1 MSELRAGP
9 ALRWVRAGLTAVVAC
24 SLGLVAHVLAGG
36 GLPAVGWIAAG
47 VATVW
52 AACAALL
59 GRPAGR
65 LRLIALVGGGQAAF
79 HLLLTALA
87 GHGPLHATAHPAT
100 TPPYA
105 APVTDLQDRRGSF
118 YDLTMAAAPG
128 GGAGGWSTPH
138 WLTHVLEDLTGP
150 HAFMALAHL
159 AAAAGVAC
167 WLAVGEQAVWV
178 LVCLWGASVLGA
190 LARAVRPHLQPG
202 PLPGHTRPT
211 VRRATDPLPVAPPHR
226 SRLQRRGPPSLR
238 STSLSPIS

>member
-9 ALRWVRAGLTAVVAC
+9 GLRWARAGLTAVVAC
-24 SLGLVAHVLAGG
+24 SLGLFAHVLAGG
-36 GLPAVGWIAAG
+36 QLPAVGWTAAG

-52 AACAALL
+52 VACAALL
-59 GRPAGR
+59 GRPASR

-87 GHGPLHATAHPAT
+87 GHGGPGQATSHHAT

-105 APVTDLQDRRGSF
+105 APVADAQDRRGSF
-118 YDLTMAAAPG
+118 YDLTMAATVDSTQ
-128 GGAGGWSTPH
+128 GWSTPH
-138 WLTHVLEDLTGP
+138 WLTHVVEDLTGP

-178 LVCLWGASVLGA
+178 LVCLLGANVLGT
-190 LARAVRPHLQPG
+190 LARVWPGLQPLTH
-202 PLPGHTRPT
+202 PDHSRPS
-211 VRRATDPLPVAPPHR
+211 VRRTPEPFPVARPRR
-226 SRLQRRGPPSLR
+226 SRLQRRGPPPLR
-238 STSLSPIS
+238 STSLSPLS